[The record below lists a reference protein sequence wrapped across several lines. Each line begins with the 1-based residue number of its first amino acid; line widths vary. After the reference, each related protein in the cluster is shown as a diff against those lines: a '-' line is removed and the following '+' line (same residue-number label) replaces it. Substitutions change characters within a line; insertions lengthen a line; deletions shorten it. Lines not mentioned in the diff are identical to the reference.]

1 MPVYKIDL
9 KVAATLY
16 VKAED
21 LEKAKALAR
30 PYLDP
35 NVPQGLTQLEYDNPP
50 TDDEEDIYV
59 SAKNLDSED
68 LPILSLGTE
77 MTLWGSWYEDDNLE
91 EVS

>member
-35 NVPQGLTQLEYDNPP
+35 NVPHGLTQLEYDDAP

-77 MTLWGSWYEDDNLE
+77 MTLWGSWYENDNLE
-91 EVS
+91 EVA

>member
-21 LEKAKALAR
+21 LEKAKALAC

-50 TDDEEDIYV
+50 TDDEVDIYV

-77 MTLWGSWYEDDNLE
+77 MTLWGAWYENDNLE
-91 EVS
+91 EVA